1 MRHIFIQQT
10 TKYSP
15 IHLDCFLPAHSKQTY
30 NYHWVITYYT
40 NMSCSTWCSCTCTHI
55 KWRHAQQREVQSSFM
70 GGGGRGGVIF
80 FTSITTT
87 TINCSHIKILTL
99 NYVSEYQYPLLM
111 NVLYKISTMKT
122 HKPQNI
128 YFIQSALHFSHSNRC
143 TYIVKVCYI
152 CVLSFFHKSCMHA
165 RTWQNWLI

>member
-1 MRHIFIQQT
+1 MFCYMRHIFIQQT

-15 IHLDCFLPAHSKQTY
+15 IHLDCFLPAHSKTDIQLSLG
-30 NYHWVITYYT
+30 YYILHKYVLQYL
-40 NMSCSTWCSCTCTHI
+40 MFMYMHPHKMKTCTTKRSAI
-55 KWRHAQQREVQSSFM
+55 FLY

-128 YFIQSALHFSHSNRC
+128 YFIQSALHFSHSNHC

-165 RTWQNWLI
+165 RT